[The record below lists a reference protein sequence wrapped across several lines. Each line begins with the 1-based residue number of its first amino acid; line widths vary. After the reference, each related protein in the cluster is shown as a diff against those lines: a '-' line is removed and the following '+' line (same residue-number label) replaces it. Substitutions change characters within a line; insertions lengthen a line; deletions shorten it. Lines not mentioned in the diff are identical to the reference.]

1 MEDDIL
7 FAAFRVLRLLA
18 AILTNLQRTKGTSV
32 RSCVSCGRLGNQ
44 YKQHLPI
51 TANVG
56 CPNNCRHRSRENRFS
71 GSQTFLDGKMLF
83 FHMLLAPVLL
93 ATKVSRVRAS
103 TSSKIIE
110 RRYHDLV
117 FVLPPLP
124 VVNVASNTSMLKSW
138 RNNFEWWGGRA

>member
-56 CPNNCRHRSRENRFS
+56 CPNNCRHCSRENRFS
-71 GSQTFLDGKMLF
+71 GSQTFLDGKNV
-83 FHMLLAPVLL
+83 VLSH
-93 ATKVSRVRAS
+93 V
-103 TSSKIIE
+103 TSPRFAGQEGQS
-110 RRYHDLV
+110 
-117 FVLPPLP
+117 
-124 VVNVASNTSMLKSW
+124 S
-138 RNNFEWWGGRA
+138 